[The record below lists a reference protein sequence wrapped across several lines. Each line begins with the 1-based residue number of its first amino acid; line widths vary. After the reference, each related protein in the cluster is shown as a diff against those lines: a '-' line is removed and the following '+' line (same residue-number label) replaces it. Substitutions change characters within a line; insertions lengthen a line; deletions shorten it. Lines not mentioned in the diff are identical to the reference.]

1 MDYALGEIS
10 KKLEEVKLN
19 PQPMK
24 RNLVVEE
31 DIGAGFTSSARDGV
45 GLLNQNSQRSD
56 DINLNKVHIEMT
68 NLQPDAQPLR
78 ELEIEEDKEEIKQMP
93 SSLKMGE
100 EDAPP

>member
-1 MDYALGEIS
+1 
-10 KKLEEVKLN
+10 
-19 PQPMK
+19 
-24 RNLVVEE
+24 
-31 DIGAGFTSSARDGV
+31 
-45 GLLNQNSQRSD
+45 
-56 DINLNKVHIEMT
+56 MT